1 MDVETATSE
10 ARDLP
15 TKTPAQGVGQ
25 PAKSRHLPRGTEF
38 LLDDVM
44 ASVVVFFVAIPLCLG
59 IALASGAPLFAGI
72 LAGIVGGIVVGAA
85 SNSAVSVS
93 GPAAGLTVIC
103 ADAIRDIGSYEGFL
117 AAVILA
123 GVLQL
128 LFGYLKL
135 GALGEYCPNSVIK
148 GMLSGIGAV
157 IILKQ
162 IPHAL
167 GKSTDFVGD
176 ESFWQIGD
184 GANSLSAI
192 LRALHTYHPSAAIIT
207 AISLAVLIIWE
218 NAAKG
223 GNKFFKT
230 VPASLAVVILGIACD
245 RLITSLWPT
254 YSLGALPGH
263 HVTLPIFSSTAE
275 FFGALS
281 FPNLGSM
288 FHPTVLVAALTIAI
302 IASIESLLSVE
313 AADKLDPYRRIT
325 DTNRELRAQGL
336 GNICSGFIGGLPVTA
351 VIVRSSTNLYAGAK
365 TKLSAIFHGMLL
377 LVCALLIPQVL
388 NLIPLACLA
397 AVLIL
402 VGYKLVSPKIVKEM
416 YRAGP
421 DQYLP
426 FFITL
431 IAILCTDL
439 LTGVLLG
446 LVVGLVFVLKTNHH
460 DAVSL
465 THEGKDYLMR
475 LNKDIS
481 FVNKAELKR
490 ELRQVPDGAS
500 LFIDGSKAMFI
511 DKDIYDMLADF
522 AEQARHRSILV
533 DMRNVDRKSL
543 SIFPL
548 GSERAEER
556 EHRQKS
562 A

>member
-15 TKTPAQGVGQ
+15 TKPPAPSAPGSSPQ
-25 PAKSRHLPRGTEF
+25 RHLPRGTEF
-38 LLDDVM
+38 LLDDVL
-44 ASVVVFFVAIPLCLG
+44 ASIVVFFVAIPLCLG

-85 SNSAVSVS
+85 SGSAVSVS

-103 ADAIRDIGSYEGFL
+103 AEAIHDIGSYEGFL
-117 AAVILA
+117 TAVILA
-123 GVLQL
+123 GALQL

-135 GALGEYCPNSVIK
+135 GSLGEYCPNSVIK

-192 LRALHTYHPSAAIIT
+192 LRALHTYHPTAVVIT
-207 AISLAVLIIWE
+207 TISLVLLIVWE
-218 NAAKG
+218 RAAKG

-230 VPASLAVVILGIACD
+230 VPASLAVVVFGILCD
-245 RLITSLWPT
+245 QLVSSAWPA

-263 HVTLPIFSSTAE
+263 HVTLPIFSSAGE

-281 FPNLGSM
+281 FPHLGSM
-288 FHPTVLVAALTIAI
+288 VHPTVLVAALTIAI

-313 AADKLDPYRRIT
+313 ASDKLDPYRRIT

-365 TKLSAIFHGMLL
+365 TKLSAIFHGTLL

-402 VGYKLVSPKIVKEM
+402 VGYKLVSPKIVRETFHS
-416 YRAGP
+416 GP
-421 DQYLP
+421 DQFLP
-426 FFITL
+426 FMITL
-431 IAILCTDL
+431 VAILCTDL

-460 DAVSL
+460 DAVTL

-475 LNKDIS
+475 LNKNIS

-490 ELRQVPDGAS
+490 ELRQVPDGAT
-500 LFIDGSKAMFI
+500 LLIDGSKAMFL

-522 AEQARHRSILV
+522 AEQARHRSIV
-533 DMRNVDRKSL
+533 IDMRNVDRKSVG
-543 SIFPL
+543 IFAPA
-548 GSERAEER
+548 ERAEG
-556 EHRQKS
+556 
-562 A
+562 